1 MKLLFYL
8 IFLIIGLLI
17 FNLIKSKNKGF
28 SKNFIFTLLCTILIF
43 NIVLNPKVCI
53 DSALEGAQL
62 FLNSVFV
69 SLFPFLVLI
78 NIMLYYDG
86 VNIYSNLLGG
96 ILCKPLKLP
105 RECSVVILISI
116 LCGYPLGA
124 KYACELYEKKIISYT
139 TCERLISIASNP
151 SPLFIL
157 GAIGTSML
165 KDPSLGLILLIS
177 SYLSCIIMSFLLP
190 SHKNL
195 NDNIYLYRNVTKENT
210 TIGDILKNSIDNAI
224 KTSISIGGFI
234 IFFSVL
240 TAIIKNNILFD
251 IVFKSISSFTG
262 MNLVLLESFFLGL
275 LEMTNG
281 THLISE
287 LNIDILYKLIIISF
301 FIAFSGISI
310 ISQTYSITYKYNFP
324 INLYV
329 KRKVLQ
335 GLVCI
340 LLTLIIYKSNMLDLS
355 QSTFNIGLMNYSSI
369 NLKKIF
375 LIEVFILSIPI
386 VMKKLLIRFS

>member
-8 IFLIIGLLI
+8 IFLIIGFLI
-17 FNLIKSKNKGF
+17 FYLIKSKSKGF
-28 SKNFIFTLLCTILIF
+28 SKNIIFTLLCTILIF
-43 NIVLNPKVCI
+43 NIVLKPKVCI

-62 FLNSVFV
+62 FLTSVFV

-86 VNIYSNLLGG
+86 VNIYSKLLGS

-124 KYACELYEKKIISYT
+124 KYACELYEKRIISYA

-165 KDPSLGLILLIS
+165 KDSSLGLILLIS
-177 SYLSCIIMSFLLP
+177 SYLSCIVMSFLIP
-190 SHKNL
+190 THKSL
-195 NDNIYLYRNVTKENT
+195 NDNIYLYRNAAKENI

-240 TAIIKNNILFD
+240 TAMIKNNILFD

-262 MNLVLLESFFLGL
+262 INLVLLESFFLGL

-287 LNIDILYKLIIISF
+287 LNIDTLYKLIIMSF

-324 INLYV
+324 INLYT
-329 KRKVLQ
+329 KRKILQ

-340 LLTLIIYKSNMLDLS
+340 ILTIIIYKSSVLDFS
-355 QSTFNIGLMNYSSI
+355 QSTFNIGLINYSSI
-369 NLKKIF
+369 DLKKIF
-375 LIEVFILSIPI
+375 LIEIFILSIPI
-386 VMKKLLIRFS
+386 LMKKLLARFS

>member
-1 MKLLFYL
+1 MKILFYS
-8 IFLIIGLLI
+8 IFLIIGMLI
-17 FNLIKSKNKGF
+17 FNLIKNRTKGF
-28 SKNFIFTLLCTILIF
+28 SKNFIFTLICTILIF

-62 FLNSVFV
+62 FFNSVFV

-86 VNIYSNLLGG
+86 VNIYSKLLGG

-105 RECSVVILISI
+105 KECSVVILISI

-124 KYACELYEKKIISYT
+124 KYACELYEKRIISYN

-190 SHKNL
+190 YYENSN
-195 NDNIYLYRNVTKENT
+195 NSISLYRNITKENT
-210 TIGDILKNSIDNAI
+210 TIGDILKNSIDNAL

-234 IFFSVL
+234 IFFSVV

-251 IVFKSISSFTG
+251 IVFKSISSLTG
-262 MNLVLLESFFLGL
+262 MDLVLLESFFLGL

-287 LNIDILYKLIIISF
+287 LNIDILYKLSIMSF
-301 FIAFSGISI
+301 LIAFSGISI

-324 INLYV
+324 ISLYV

-335 GLVCI
+335 GIVCI
-340 LLTLIIYKSNMLDLS
+340 LLTLIIYKSNILDLS
-355 QSTFNIGLMNYSSI
+355 KSTFNIGMMNYSSI

-375 LIEVFILSIPI
+375 IIEIFILSIPI
-386 VMKKLLIRFS
+386 VMKKLFTRFS